1 MSADPGFIAD
11 IADDDGDVIRVAV
24 DGTAVFLTVNPDG
37 DDCDCDCRGRCVALK
52 AVQLEQFAQAW
63 HAALVRAKEAGNA

>member
-11 IADDDGDVIRVAV
+11 IADDDGDVICVAV

-37 DDCDCDCRGRCVALK
+37 DDCDCRGRCVALK

-63 HAALVRAKEAGNA
+63 RDALARAKGAQDA